1 MNFQEKLDQTN
12 LDMTLPQVK
21 AFFLGAM
28 LADKPMSFSKALEEM
43 LSEAPDAMSLKA
55 DFENIWNDLEKNK
68 AIELANLFPEV
79 RDNRSFL
86 AVAKDQ
92 LDYFL
97 TALALAGTNI
107 ENCKDETVSDVLDE
121 LEDFVFDLDDYLAE
135 DDDSVEGD
143 DLKDMLKDIWNEY
156 LIAKGFKQ

>member
-12 LDMTLPQVK
+12 LDMTFPQVK

-28 LADKPMSFSKALEEM
+28 LADKPMSFAKALDEM
-43 LSEAPDAMSLKA
+43 LSEAPDAMSLKV
-55 DFENIWNDLEKNK
+55 DFENIWKDVEKNK
-68 AIELANLFPEV
+68 VAELENLFPEV

-107 ENCKDETVSDVLDE
+107 ENCKDETVADVLDE
-121 LEDFVFDLDDYLAE
+121 LEDIVFDLDDYLAE